1 MFRRLRMLAA
11 AVACVALVGLTVP
24 AMHAKTGRD
33 AQKEPATTQAPSRYG
48 VGRPATPAEIAK
60 LDIDVSPD
68 GRGLPDG
75 RGTPSAGESVYAA
88 KCAACHGKTGTE
100 GPQDVLVGR
109 EPREGFPFGRDPAIT
124 KTIGNYWPYAT
135 TLFDYVRRAMPANE
149 PGSLSDDEVYNL
161 VAYLLFR
168 NEIISADATIDRA
181 SLPTI
186 VMPARDRFV
195 IDPRGGPKQKP

>member
-1 MFRRLRMLAA
+1 MFRWLRMLAA
-11 AVACVALVGLTVP
+11 AVACVALVGLTV
-24 AMHAKTGRD
+24 AAVHAQIGGD
-33 AQKEPATTQAPSRYG
+33 AQKKSATTQVPSPYG

-75 RGTPSAGESVYAA
+75 RGTPSAGERVYAA
-88 KCAACHGKTGTE
+88 RCAVCHGKTVTE
-100 GPQDVLVGR
+100 GPQEVLVGR
-109 EPREGFPFGRDPAIT
+109 EPREGFPFGRDPAVT

-149 PGSLSDDEVYNL
+149 PGSLGDDEVYNL

-168 NEIISADATIDRA
+168 NEIIPVDAAIDRA
-181 SLPTI
+181 SLPKV

-195 IDPRGGPKQKP
+195 VDPRGGPKQRP